1 LITNCG
7 DEYESRGGFRLS
19 GLINKLDGNH
29 AFAQVLGELI
39 VRENLF
45 EDKNL
50 TNDNLE
56 LNYPLFMTAPPGLD
70 AIYESVRSIRS

>member
-1 LITNCG
+1 
-7 DEYESRGGFRLS
+7 
-19 GLINKLDGNH
+19 LINKLDGNH

-50 TNDNLE
+50 TTDNQE
-56 LNYPLFMTAPPGLD
+56 LNYFLFMTL
-70 AIYESVRSIRS
+70 S